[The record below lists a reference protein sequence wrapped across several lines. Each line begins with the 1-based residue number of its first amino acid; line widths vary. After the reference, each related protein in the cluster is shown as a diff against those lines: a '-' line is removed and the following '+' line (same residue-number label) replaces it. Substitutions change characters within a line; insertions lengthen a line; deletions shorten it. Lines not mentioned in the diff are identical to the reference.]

1 MLTLRSGGRQ
11 KRLAMSANPKL
22 TDAEWHVIAAHLRT
36 PPTGRPHIDVRGDI
50 ARLLQ
55 AQALERPLQALFG
68 RKTAAKL
75 IVKRSRWREDGTWN
89 EIERAGQ
96 PAMERMREQERRD
109 LARDPLVALGLVADF
124 SR

>member
-1 MLTLRSGGRQ
+1 MLTLRPGGRQ
-11 KRLAMSANPKL
+11 NRPRMPTEPTL
-22 TDAEWHVIAAHLRT
+22 TDAEWHAIAAHLRT

-75 IVKRSRWREDGTWN
+75 IVKRSRWREAGTWN
-89 EIERAGQ
+89 EIEHAGQ
-96 PAMERMREQERRD
+96 PAMERMRAEEHRI
-109 LARDPLVALGLVADF
+109 LARDPRR
-124 SR
+124 SRLM